1 LRRPASLSGVRR
13 FAVLSIAC
21 AGLGLFATGVRG
33 LTQLDGDLADAAKVA
48 PTHHVKQELDV
59 RDDCPWQKRD
69 QRQL

>member
-48 PTHHVKQELDV
+48 PTHQVKQELDV